1 MALNVDPG
9 ELVAV
14 ASRLASHVRETGTA
28 IPKGWVTPA
37 GADPISVHY
46 VPHLNTRTAALINGV
61 LGSLGEVHSIAHH
74 VGGSA
79 VDYATTDDENARS
92 IGRAGGDPVTNP
104 VGGVLQ
110 FTPREPPAG
119 PSGSAEA
126 VDSLTFARQLR
137 AGPGTGPAGR
147 FADALRHFGRG
158 LRMDTTGE
166 LDGAG
171 KTLHNWT
178 PVGTAAAESLDRQRN
193 WLSRLAGGFD
203 ELADGVDHYRSA
215 FDTAKAKHPTPEEI
229 IATRKELVAAMRSKN
244 EVRTQKALAEFQ
256 EQNARSSDAITGYST
271 AVGANAPVTS
281 NSAMG
286 ATAAA
291 AGGTGGG
298 SPDMSMLS
306 SLLPVLMSTLASAAP
321 LSQSLNAANDPTE
334 TGYDSYDGLPDYAD
348 YADSGAPSVSDI
360 SAPSDVS
367 AGIPDVASSTAAPST
382 FNVAPMPSVTPV
394 TGTPATA
401 NSSFAQRASV
411 IEPLSTASAQAA
423 AQRSG
428 QPMMPY
434 MPMAP
439 GMGGAGGT
447 GDRNRVVAWHPDRLM
462 YVDDTPHTEQVIGER
477 PSIAPTVTPATPNPA
492 QAPSQSGGSA

>member
-1 MALNVDPG
+1 M
-9 ELVAV
+9 
-14 ASRLASHVRETGTA
+14 
-28 IPKGWVTPA
+28 TPA
-37 GADPISVHY
+37 GADPNSAY
-46 VPHLNTRTAALINGV
+46 FVPHLNTRTAALINNV
-61 LGSLGEVHSIAHH
+61 LGSLGDVHSIAHH

-79 VDYATTDDENARS
+79 VDYSTTDDENARS
-92 IGRAGGDPVTNP
+92 IGRAGSDLVTNP
-104 VGGVLQ
+104 VGGMPR

-119 PSGSAEA
+119 PPRSVES

-137 AGPGTGPAGR
+137 TGPGTGPAGR
-147 FADALRHFGRG
+147 FADALRNFGRG
-158 LRMDTTGE
+158 LRTDSAAE
-166 LDGAG
+166 LDSAG
-171 KTLHNWT
+171 RRLQNWT
-178 PVGTAAAESLDRQRN
+178 PVGTAAAESLGRQRN
-193 WLSRLAGGFD
+193 RLSQLAGEFD
-203 ELADGVDHYRSA
+203 ELADGVDRYRSA

-256 EQNARSSDAITGYST
+256 EQNARSTDAITGYST
-271 AVGANAPVTS
+271 AVGANLPMAS
-281 NSAMG
+281 NSATG

-291 AGGTGGG
+291 AGGASGS

-306 SLLPVLMSTLASAAP
+306 SLLPALMSAMTSAAP
-321 LSQSLNAANDPTE
+321 LSQSLNAPNDPTE
-334 TGYDSYDGLPDYAD
+334 TGYGSYDGVPDYAD
-348 YADSGAPSVSDI
+348 YADSGTPSVSDI
-360 SAPSDVS
+360 SGPSDIS

-382 FNVAPMPSVTPV
+382 FNVAPMPSVTPL
-394 TGTPATA
+394 TGTPTTA

-423 AQRSG
+423 AAQRSG

-439 GMGGAGGT
+439 GMGGAGGA

-492 QAPSQSGGSA
+492 QAPTQSGGSA